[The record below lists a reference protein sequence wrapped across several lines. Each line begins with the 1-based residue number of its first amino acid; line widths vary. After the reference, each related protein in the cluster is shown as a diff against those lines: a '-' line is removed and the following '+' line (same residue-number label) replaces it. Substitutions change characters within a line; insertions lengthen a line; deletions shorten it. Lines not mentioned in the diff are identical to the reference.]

1 MKRPIKSIPI
11 PYPQRFK
18 SPEDA
23 SAWLDGDTTKTI
35 PPFMQSPDG
44 LGARP
49 NPEYAAAP
57 YEYTGYFLRRAH
69 VDLC

>member
-1 MKRPIKSIPI
+1 
-11 PYPQRFK
+11 
-18 SPEDA
+18 
-23 SAWLDGDTTKTI
+23 LDGDTTKTI